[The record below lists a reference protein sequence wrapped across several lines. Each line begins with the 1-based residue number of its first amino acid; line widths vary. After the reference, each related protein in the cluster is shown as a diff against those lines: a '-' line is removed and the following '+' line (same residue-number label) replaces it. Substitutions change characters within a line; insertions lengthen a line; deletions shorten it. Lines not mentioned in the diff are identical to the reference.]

1 MFTAPYYL
9 VDHMFSYVPEYLDG
23 SLN

>member
-9 VDHMFSYVPEYLDG
+9 VDHTFSYVPEYHDG